1 MVLADG
7 QVCWEAGQKQGDNWR
22 WDKSPRVTALG
33 FFCSLW
39 HFLDSEGLILGFSSS
54 SCIHLISASLLFQ
67 RKRAEPYNQHQ
78 GRGCSAPAAPVRGWA
93 VAVPLPRL
101 CCTSIINGGKRNKVD
116 FADCRCCMCVCLV
129 RVSPAVTAPS
139 RACPFKRRPPPDTW
153 CARRHGAGGGKR
165 QWRRHVTRGARR
177 PPRSPPQRAGG
188 SAVPAPPCPGG
199 AGRSRERSG
208 RSEERSGRSS
218 WCRYGPGRAA
228 AAPRVTCAA
237 PRAPF
242 GGGGGISVGIVLAGE
257 RGQRT
262 APPLPLAGGLA
273 PPVPIGW

>member
-1 MVLADG
+1 M
-7 QVCWEAGQKQGDNWR
+7 
-22 WDKSPRVTALG
+22 
-33 FFCSLW
+33 
-39 HFLDSEGLILGFSSS
+39 GFSSS

-208 RSEERSGRSS
+208 RSGAAGAHGAGTAPDGRQRPRASRALRLVRRLAGAGAS
-218 WCRYGPGRAA
+218 GPGSYWRGSEGSARH
-228 AAPRVTCAA
+228 PLSHWL
-237 PRAPF
+237 
-242 GGGGGISVGIVLAGE
+242 GGLRRPSPLAGE
-257 RGQRT
+257 AQRRSRPAVYRCCPT
-262 APPLPLAGGLA
+262 L
-273 PPVPIGW
+273 PPV